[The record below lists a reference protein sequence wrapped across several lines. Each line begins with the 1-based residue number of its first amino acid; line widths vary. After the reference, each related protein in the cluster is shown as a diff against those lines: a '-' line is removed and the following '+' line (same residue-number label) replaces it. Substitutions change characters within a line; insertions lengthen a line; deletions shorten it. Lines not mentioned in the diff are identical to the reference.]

1 MNTEFYTL
9 DVFTDQRF
17 GGNPLA
23 VVLDADELDG
33 AMMQTVA
40 REFNL
45 SETVFVLKPE
55 KAAHT
60 ARVRIFTP
68 VRELPF
74 AGHPTV
80 GTAILLAQL
89 RGVEGTVVLEE
100 GVGPVSVKVGELETS
115 VPFAE
120 LSSAVMPFEE
130 QPVPETGNVAQALG
144 ISPADIGFDNHQP
157 ALFNAGNRF
166 FYVPV
171 RSRELLSRSQ
181 PKTGSWDLLEG
192 QEGIGVFVYCKG
204 DGDGIDFHA
213 RMFAPRSGIIEDPA
227 TGSAAASFPG
237 AIHKAETLADGHHS
251 WRVAQGEDMGRSSL
265 IAVAADIAGGKIN
278 AVRVGGR
285 AVRVSQGQIEI

>member
-1 MNTEFYTL
+1 MACPFYTL

-23 VVLDADELDG
+23 VVLDGDELDG
-33 AMMQTVA
+33 PMMQTIA

-55 KAAHT
+55 NEAHT
-60 ARVRIFTP
+60 ARLRIFTP
-68 VRELPF
+68 ARELPF

-89 RGVEGTVVLEE
+89 KDVEGAVVLEE
-100 GVGPVSVKVGELETS
+100 GVGPVPVDVSDLSTPA
-115 VPFAE
+115 PFAE

-130 QPVPETGNVAQALG
+130 HPVPKMENVAGALG
-144 ISPADIGFDNHQP
+144 LSPGDIGFDNHQP

-171 RSRELLSRSQ
+171 RSRELLSKSQ
-181 PKTGSWDLLEG
+181 PKTGAWDLLEG
-192 QEGIGVFVYCKG
+192 QEGIGILVYCKG
-204 DGDGIDFHA
+204 DGVDFHA

-237 AIHKAETLADGHHS
+237 AIHKAETLADGRHS